1 MKKNYSVN
9 WAGLCT
15 KTNNLVLHEI
25 FRSLEKGWSFRDKGF
40 STNNFRHTL
49 QILAIKSNSS
59 PQSSPLLVDN
69 IKLHGMPTRIKWKM
83 QPCFTLNFKFWEG
96 TFVKSYKIQ
105 LPVFLFLVLHEFF
118 YHFYNFLEF
127 HSTLSEKIFIPN
139 FPFLTGSPPPPSH
152 NSNSLMAKICKTWQF
167 FCQFSLKYLL
177 KHFFF
182 QKFFNKIF
190 INIF

>member
-49 QILAIKSNSS
+49 LILAIKSNSS

-83 QPCFTLNFKFWEG
+83 QPCFSLNFKFWEG
-96 TFVKSYKIQ
+96 NLVKSYKIQ
-105 LPVFLFLVLHEFF
+105 LPVFLFLVLYEFF

-139 FPFLTGSPPPPSH
+139 FPFLTGSPTPPPPPPT
-152 NSNSLMAKICKTWQF
+152 IP
-167 FCQFSLKYLL
+167 
-177 KHFFF
+177 
-182 QKFFNKIF
+182 IP
-190 INIF
+190 